1 MMNRVLFSTLIL
13 LTTLVGNSFAQSL
26 EETSPAKRRKG
37 TLYGSWGYNRE
48 WYSKSDIHI
57 HNNGDPSQHNS
68 SGSYDFTVHNA
79 KANDRDDFDQ
89 IYDVGNITI
98 PQFSFRVGY
107 LFNDKHD
114 LGIEI
119 NYDHAKYI
127 MADYQNL
134 RVTGQIFG
142 APIDKDTVV
151 DPTSFL
157 HFEHSDGA
165 NFLCFNLVKRFQIY
179 NAKSEKCRFSAIAK
193 AGPGLV
199 YPRTDVT
206 LFGTRVNN
214 KWHVAGYF
222 VGLEVGPRIELFKYF
237 FAEWT
242 AKVGYANYT
251 NSLVLAETAKANH
264 KFTTFMT
271 IFTFGFQVPL

>member
-1 MMNRVLFSTLIL
+1 MKSFPLFL
-13 LTTLVGNSFAQSL
+13 LLFISQVIAFAQ
-26 EETSPAKRRKG
+26 TTDAPAPKKRTKG
-37 TLYGSWGYNRE
+37 TLYASWGYNKE

-57 HNNGDPSQHNS
+57 KNDGDINQHNQF
-68 SGSYDFTVHNA
+68 GSYDFTLHNA
-79 KANDRDDFDQ
+79 KASDRDDFDQ
-89 IYDVGNITI
+89 IPDVGNITI
-98 PQFSFRVGY
+98 PQFSARFGY

-127 MADYQNL
+127 MNDYQNL
-134 RVTGQIFG
+134 HVTGQIFG
-142 APIDKDTVV
+142 TPIDKDTIV
-151 DPTSFL
+151 DPKTFL

-165 NFLCFNLVKRFQIY
+165 NFLSVNLVKRKQIY
-179 NAKSEKCRFSAIAK
+179 HAPSKKIRFSAIFK

-214 KWHVAGYF
+214 KWHVAGYI
-222 VGLEVGPRIELFKYF
+222 LSAEVGPRLEFFKYF
-237 FAEWT
+237 FTEFT
-242 AKVGYANYT
+242 GKVGFANYT
-251 NSLVLAETAKANH
+251 NALVLDGTGKANH
-264 KFTTFMT
+264 KFTTVMM

>member
-1 MMNRVLFSTLIL
+1 MLRFLFATLL
-13 LTTLVGNSFAQSL
+13 LFTLVGVSFSQSS
-26 EETSPAKRRKG
+26 ESSKKRTKG

-57 HNNGDPSQHNS
+57 KNDGDINQQNANGN
-68 SGSYDFTVHNA
+68 YDFTIHDA
-79 KANDRDDFDQ
+79 KASDRDDFDQ
-89 IYDVGNITI
+89 IVDVGNITI
-98 PQFSFRVGY
+98 PQFSFRIGY
-107 LFNDKHD
+107 MFNDKHD
-114 LGIEI
+114 LGIEL

-127 MADYQNL
+127 VNDYQNL

-142 APIDKDTVV
+142 NPINDNVV
-151 DPTSFL
+151 INPKSFL

-165 NFLCFNLVKRFQIY
+165 NFWTINLVKRKQIY
-179 NAKSEKCRFSAIAK
+179 NAQSGKFRFSAIGK
-193 AGPGLV
+193 VGPGIV
-199 YPRTDVT
+199 FPRTDVT

-214 KWHVAGYF
+214 KWHIAGYF
-222 VGLEVGPRIELFKYF
+222 LGLEVGPRIEVYKYF

-251 NSLVLAETAKANH
+251 NSLVLENTAKANH

-271 IFTFGFQVPL
+271 IFTIGFQVPL

>member
-1 MMNRVLFSTLIL
+1 MKYILMSLFLWCASTSS
-13 LTTLVGNSFAQSL
+13 TPAQV
-26 EETSPAKRRKG
+26 TDTPAPKQRTKG
-37 TLYGSWGYNRE
+37 TLYGSWGYNKE

-57 HNNGDPSQHNS
+57 KNDGDINQHNQF
-68 SGSYDFTVHNA
+68 GSYDFTLHKA
-79 KANDRDDFDQ
+79 KASDRDDFDQ
-89 IYDVGNITI
+89 IPDVVNITI
-98 PQFSFRVGY
+98 PQFSARLGY
-107 LFNDKHD
+107 LFNDKRD

-127 MADYQNL
+127 VNDYQNL

-142 APIDKDTVV
+142 APIDKDTLV
-151 DPTSFL
+151 DPASFL

-165 NFLCFNLVKRFQIY
+165 NFLSVNLVKRYQFY
-179 NAKSEKCRFSAIAK
+179 NAPSKKLRFSAVVK

-214 KWHVAGYF
+214 KWHVAGYIISA
-222 VGLEVGPRIELFKYF
+222 EVGPRLEFFKYF
-237 FAEWT
+237 FTEFT
-242 AKVGYANYT
+242 GKVGFANYT
-251 NSLVLAETAKANH
+251 NSLVLEDTGKANH
-264 KFTTFMT
+264 KFTTAML

>member
-1 MMNRVLFSTLIL
+1 MLKFLGVTGMLCHAVIGMALSQDIEGST
-13 LTTLVGNSFAQSL
+13 SR
-26 EETSPAKRRKG
+26 KKG

-57 HNNGDPSQHNS
+57 KHDGDVNKKDKD
-68 SGSYDFTVHNA
+68 GNYDFILHDA
-79 KANDRDDFDQ
+79 KASDRDDFDQ
-89 IYDVGNITI
+89 IYDVKNITI
-98 PQFSFRVGY
+98 PQFSFRIGY

-114 LGIEI
+114 LGLEL

-127 MADYQNL
+127 VNDYQTL
-134 RVTGQIFG
+134 RLTGQIFG
-142 APIDKDTVV
+142 IPIDKDTLV
-151 DPTSFL
+151 DPQHFL

-165 NFLCFNLVKRFQIY
+165 NFLMLNLVKRFQLY
-179 NAKSEKCRFSAIAK
+179 QAKTEKLRFSAIAK
-193 AGPGLV
+193 VGPGLV

-214 KWHVAGYF
+214 KWHVAGYV
-222 VGLEVGPRIELFKYF
+222 VGLEVGPRVEVFKYF

-251 NSLVLAETAKANH
+251 NSLVLEHTAKANH
-264 KFTTFMT
+264 KFATFMT
-271 IFTFGFQVPL
+271 IFTFGFQAPL

>member
-1 MMNRVLFSTLIL
+1 MKGSLMLLFLLIAQ
-13 LTTLVGNSFAQSL
+13 LTCVQAQ
-26 EETSPAKRRKG
+26 TTDTTIPKKRTKG
-37 TLYGSWGYNRE
+37 TLYASWGYNRE

-57 HNNGDPSQHNS
+57 KNDGDINQHNQF
-68 SGSYDFTVHNA
+68 GSYDFTIHNA
-79 KANDRDDFDQ
+79 KASDRDDFDQ
-89 IYDVGNITI
+89 IPDVGNITI
-98 PQFSFRVGY
+98 PQFSARVGY

-127 MADYQNL
+127 MNDYQNL
-134 RVTGQIFG
+134 HVTGQIFG
-142 APIDKDTVV
+142 TPIDKDTIV
-151 DPTSFL
+151 DPKSFL

-165 NFLCFNLVKRFQIY
+165 NFLAVNLVKRFQFY
-179 NAKSEKCRFSAIAK
+179 NAPSKRLRFSAIVK

-214 KWHVAGYF
+214 KWHVAGYI
-222 VGLEVGPRIELFKYF
+222 LSAEVGPRLEFFKYF
-237 FAEWT
+237 FTEFT
-242 AKVGYANYT
+242 GKVGFANYT
-251 NSLVLAETAKANH
+251 NALVLDGTGKANH
-264 KFTTFMT
+264 KFTTVML